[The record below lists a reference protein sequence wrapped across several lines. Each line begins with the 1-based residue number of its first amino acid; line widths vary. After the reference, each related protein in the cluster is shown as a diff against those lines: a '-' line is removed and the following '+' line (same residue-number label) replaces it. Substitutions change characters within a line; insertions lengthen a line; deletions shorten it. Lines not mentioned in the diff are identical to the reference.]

1 MRYNPL
7 QMLLSLLLLS
17 NFLLSALALYTLGI
31 RRDDASPGM
40 QQTYVW
46 SSVAVY
52 AATVDTTTFTQQQLY
67 GLAQLAWNEMQ
78 ALFIEE
84 KIGSRK
90 APYTMS
96 AMAVGNLV
104 YFSSSM
110 KGTNY
115 IQNAGQNSE
124 VSIGLQKCQAGLQA
138 QAQPGVQISATHR
151 NKASCGE
158 VGCLLYQSRD
168 TATQIPG
175 FNAEKRVIVAY
186 GGPKGSDGNQM
197 PCCGSPVVPGYDPT
211 SWGCYQFM
219 QSQSV
224 NMPDTTTAPLELPP
238 DEPSAIR
245 YVSIC

>member
-1 MRYNPL
+1 MLFNPV
-7 QMLLSLLLLS
+7 
-17 NFLLSALALYTLGI
+17 NFLLSLFLFSSFLLNALALYTVGI
-31 RRDDASPGM
+31 RRDDISPGM

-52 AATVDTTTFTQQQLY
+52 APTVDTTTYTQQQLY

-78 ALFIEE
+78 ALFVADGIA
-84 KIGSRK
+84 SRK

-110 KGTNY
+110 KMVNY

-124 VSIGLQKCQAGLQA
+124 IAIELQKCQAGLQA
-138 QAQPGVQISATHR
+138 QAAAGVQISATHR

-186 GGPKGSDGNQM
+186 GGPKGSNGNQM
-197 PCCGSPVVPGYDPT
+197 PCCGSPVVPGNDPT

-219 QSQSV
+219 QSQTV
-224 NMPDTTTAPLELPP
+224 NMLDTTTDPLVLPP